1 MLGKSDIKEIIALIQ
16 AAELDIARY
25 LQNPEDYIA
34 TEYFEGVQTILGDA
48 LFILGSNPVPL
59 LED

>member
-25 LQNPEDYIA
+25 LQNPEDYIT

-48 LFILGSNPVPL
+48 LFILGSNPIPL